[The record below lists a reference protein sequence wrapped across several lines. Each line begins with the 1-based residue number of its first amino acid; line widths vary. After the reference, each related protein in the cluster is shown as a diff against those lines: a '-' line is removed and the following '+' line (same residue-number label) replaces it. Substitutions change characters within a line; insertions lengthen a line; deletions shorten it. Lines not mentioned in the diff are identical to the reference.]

1 MDNPKIIA
9 VIPVYGRELLL
20 PFTINRLY
28 NKNKLFKVIC
38 CGNLETDKKICL
50 ENNAEWVQ
58 VENKPLGNKW
68 NKGFYEAKKYS
79 PDAILFVGSSDWI
92 SENWI
97 PLNYKYL
104 PEYGMVGKKDFT
116 MVDIPVND
124 PTSFCHWKGYPN
136 NHRSGEPIGIGR
148 LISRKFLE
156 KIKYK
161 PFKNDADDSMDYYMY
176 KICLEQGEKVKLIN
190 SDDSFFLS
198 LSTNAWINKH
208 IYTDHFVASRIK
220 TQCFE
225 KMSKYCLDNKIKS
238 KGVILLVLYYYYISF
253 NTLYTSV
260 YTTAYSLNSKKKKNL
275 VTEFPELKSFIKNIK
290 NLEKFHESE
299 IKIDW
304 ANTLYL
310 YNKIINS
317 HTRPVLDRWTNKLCL
332 NIFRCV
338 NIIFTKLIINDQL
351 KIKNN
356 VLITN
361 TKEIIIKMNNY
372 L

>member
-20 PFTINRLY
+20 PFTISRLY
-28 NKNKLFKVIC
+28 NKNKIFKVIC

-58 VENKPLGNKW
+58 VDNKPLGKKW
-68 NKGFYEAKKYS
+68 NKGFYEAKKYA

-97 PLNYKYL
+97 QINYKYL
-104 PEYGMVGKKDFT
+104 PEYGMVGKRSFT
-116 MVDIPVND
+116 MIDVPVND
-124 PTSFCHWKGYPN
+124 PISFCHWEGYPN
-136 NHRSGEPIGIGR
+136 NHRPGEPIGIGR
-148 LISRKFLE
+148 LISKKFLE
-156 KIKYK
+156 KINYE
-161 PFKNDADDSMDYYMY
+161 PFKNDADCSMDYYMY

-220 TQCFE
+220 PQCFE
-225 KMSKYCLDNKIKS
+225 KISKYCLDNKIKS
-238 KGVILLVLYYYYISF
+238 KSVILLVLYYYFIS
-253 NTLYTSV
+253 
-260 YTTAYSLNSKKKKNL
+260 
-275 VTEFPELKSFIKNIK
+275 LKSIYTHVYSSTFSLSFEKEQRIFKEFTELNPFIKNIK
-290 NLEKFHESE
+290 NLKKFHETD

-304 ANTLYL
+304 TKASDL
-310 YNKIINS
+310 YNKIINYD
-317 HTRPVLDRWTNKLCL
+317 TRPVLDRETLEMCI
-332 NIFRCV
+332 NILRHV
-338 NIIFTKLIINDQL
+338 NMIFTKLIITDQL
-351 KIKNN
+351 KIRDNI
-356 VLITN
+356 LITD